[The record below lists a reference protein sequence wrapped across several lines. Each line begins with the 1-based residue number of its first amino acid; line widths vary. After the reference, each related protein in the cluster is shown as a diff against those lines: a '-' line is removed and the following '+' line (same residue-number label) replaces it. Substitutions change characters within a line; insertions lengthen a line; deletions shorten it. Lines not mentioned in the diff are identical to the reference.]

1 MTTVSERVAETIAAN
16 VGHVFALMGN
26 GNAYFVDA
34 LARTGV
40 RMTAVRHETATVASA
55 DSYYRVCRRLA
66 AATTTF
72 GPGYTNALTSLAE
85 AAQAR
90 TPLVLVVGDAP
101 TTGPRPWD
109 VDQSAIAAA
118 MGVHTFTVGPEDAGR
133 TTLDALHLALAER
146 TAVVL
151 AIPYDIGTAPA
162 ADEGTLVLPPLPAP
176 QAPAEDLVRQAVEA
190 LLAARRPLV
199 LAGRGAREAAAGLS
213 ALADALG
220 ALSASSAPARGT
232 FAGRAYDLGV
242 AGGFASESSAG
253 FIRAADVVL
262 AVGAGLNQ
270 FTTSFGHAFS
280 PDATVIQVDVRAQET
295 NPRVDLF
302 IQADAELAVQAIA
315 AEVAAAAPGVRPGL
329 PWDGT
334 AEAAR
339 GSLLQFDREPGE
351 DAAPDGLLDPRSVM
365 RRLNEILPVQR
376 QLVSDGGHFIG
387 WANTYFDLPSP
398 DSITLVGTTF
408 QSIGLGLPSA
418 AGAAI
423 ARPERTTVVVT
434 GDGGGL
440 MGLPDLD
447 TLVRSARSAIVLVF
461 NDAGYGAEVHQYGS
475 QGLDERI
482 MQIEQVDFAKLAEG
496 FGARS
501 AVIRTL
507 GDLGTVTEW
516 VDGGAEGTFVAD
528 LRVSQQVVAP
538 YILEIIELT
547 LKR

>member
-1 MTTVSERVAETIAAN
+1 MTTVSERVAETLAAH
-16 VGHVFALMGN
+16 VGQVFALMGN

-34 LARTGV
+34 LARTAV
-40 RMTAVRHETATVASA
+40 QITAVRHETATVASA
-55 DSYYRVCRRLA
+55 DAYYRVCRRLA

-101 TTGPRPWD
+101 AAGPRPWD
-109 VDQSAIAAA
+109 VDQAAIATA
-118 MGVHTFTVGPEDAGR
+118 MGVRTFSAGPDNAGR
-133 TTLDALHLALAER
+133 TTLSALHYALAER

-151 AIPYDIGTAPA
+151 AIPYDVGTSPA
-162 ADEGTLVLPPLPAP
+162 ADEGDLVLPPLPGP
-176 QAPAEDLVRQAVEA
+176 QTPAESPVRRAAEA

-213 ALADALG
+213 ELADALG
-220 ALSASSAPARGT
+220 ALTATSAPARGT

-242 AGGFASESSAG
+242 AGGFASEASAEL
-253 FIRAADVVL
+253 IRAADVVL
-262 AVGAGLNQ
+262 AVGISLNQ

-280 PDATVIQVDVRAQET
+280 PEATVIQVDLREQAT
-295 NPRVDLF
+295 NPHVDLF
-302 IQADAELAVQAIA
+302 IRSDAALAVEAIA
-315 AEVAAAAPGVRPGL
+315 AETAAAHGRQSL

-351 DAAPDGLLDPRSVM
+351 SSAPDGLLDPRSVM
-365 RRLNEILPVQR
+365 RRLNEILPSER

-418 AGAAI
+418 AGAAL

-507 GDLGTVTEW
+507 EDLDAVAAW
-516 VDGGAEGTFVAD
+516 VDGGADGTFVAD

-538 YILEIIELT
+538 YILEIIDLT